1 MLLDKNPPSLFN
13 LANLYIYINNNTR
26 MKVLSV
32 KVSSKIHFVSC
43 ECIKGWTFQIVC
55 LIECLGKIL
64 NKLTSTRQVLKTTT
78 WRKLKLY
85 THVYQ
90 GLGKLF

>member
-1 MLLDKNPPSLFN
+1 
-13 LANLYIYINNNTR
+13 
-26 MKVLSV
+26 MKVLLV

-43 ECIKGWTFQIVC
+43 ECIKGRTFQIVC
-55 LIECLGKIL
+55 LRECLGKIL
-64 NKLTSTRQVLKTTT
+64 NKLTRTRQVLNTTT

-90 GLGKLF
+90 SFGKLFFKKHLATV